1 MTRKLA
7 SVQVVTDTVPIS
19 LFNMMSVCEKLGLA
33 KVSVEEMGDKLVY
46 NTVEKLLSRAKG
58 RYESGNRKE
67 SIVIRPLIPC
77 YSKILD
83 APLSMKVLNNESL
96 WKDAG

>member
-19 LFNMMSVCEKLGLA
+19 LFNIMAVCEKLGLTM
-33 KVSVEEMGDKLVY
+33 VPVEEIGDRFTYDTVDKL
-46 NTVEKLLSRAKG
+46 LDRAKG

-67 SIVIRPLIPC
+67 GIVIRPVIPC

-83 APLSMKVLNNESL
+83 APLSMKVLNNEYL
-96 WKDAG
+96 LKDAG

>member
-33 KVSVEEMGDKLVY
+33 KVSVEEMGDKLAY
-46 NTVEKLLSRAKG
+46 DTVE
-58 RYESGNRKE
+58 
-67 SIVIRPLIPC
+67 
-77 YSKILD
+77 
-83 APLSMKVLNNESL
+83 
-96 WKDAG
+96 

>member
-1 MTRKLA
+1 MARKLA

-19 LFNMMSVCEKLGLA
+19 LFNIMSVCEKLGLA
-33 KVSVEEMGDKLVY
+33 KVSVEEMGDKLAY
-46 NTVEKLLSRAKG
+46 DTVEKLLSRAKG

-67 SIVIRPLIPC
+67 GIVVRPVIPC

-83 APLSMKVLNNESL
+83 APFSMKILKNECL
-96 WKDAG
+96 LEEIL